1 MMKTEKCKEMMDR
14 VLAGERTLEVMEHL
28 ASCADCRELAALD
41 RMVTGS
47 PVRGT
52 VPVPE
57 ALDRAVLAHAAAK
70 KRPVRKVLSFH
81 TFLRYAAVPV
91 AAAVMLCFGLTFNFQ
106 TQVRPEKRLGSV
118 QAKKS
123 AIQYDWDSVDS
134 ELLLVSSQ
142 IEDASAQL
150 NRTVAYASL
159 YDRNG
164 VSR

>member
-1 MMKTEKCKEMMDR
+1 MKTEKCKEMMER
-14 VLAGERTLEVMEHL
+14 VLAGERTPEVMEHL
-28 ASCADCRELAALD
+28 SSCADCRELAALD
-41 RMVTGS
+41 RMVTGT

-52 VPVPE
+52 VSVPE
-57 ALDRAVLAHAAAK
+57 SLDRAVLAHAAAK
-70 KRPVRKVLSFH
+70 RRPVRKVLSFH
-81 TFLRYAAVPV
+81 AFLRYAAVPV
-91 AAAVMLCFGLTFNFQ
+91 AAAIMLCFGLTFNFQ
-106 TQVRPEKRLGSV
+106 TAQVRPSKRIGSV
-118 QAKKS
+118 QAQKS
-123 AIQYDWDSVDS
+123 AVQYDWDSVDS

>member
-1 MMKTEKCKEMMDR
+1 MKTEKCKEMMER
-14 VLAGERTLEVMEHL
+14 VLAGERTPEVMEHL
-28 ASCADCRELAALD
+28 SSCADCRELAALD
-41 RMVTGS
+41 RMVTGTS
-47 PVRGT
+47 ESM
-52 VPVPE
+52 PVPE
-57 ALDRAVLAHAAAK
+57 SLDHAVLAHAAAK

-81 TFLRYAAVPV
+81 AFLRYAAVPV

-106 TQVRPEKRLGSV
+106 TAQVRPSKRIGSV
-118 QAKKS
+118 QAQKS
-123 AIQYDWDSVDS
+123 AVQYDWDSVDS

>member
-1 MMKTEKCKEMMDR
+1 MKTVKCKEMMER
-14 VLAGERTLEVMEHL
+14 VLAGDRSPEVIEHL
-28 ASCADCRELAALD
+28 ASCADCRSLAALD
-41 RMVTGS
+41 RMVAGMS
-47 PVRGT
+47 EPMS
-52 VPVPE
+52 VPE
-57 ALDRAVLAHAAAK
+57 PLDRAVLAHAAAK
-70 KRPVRKVLSFH
+70 KRPPRKALSFRA
-81 TFLRYAAVPV
+81 FLRYAAVPV

-106 TQVRPEKRLGSV
+106 TQGRQSERIGSSQMKNAV
-118 QAKKS
+118 
-123 AIQYDWDSVDS
+123 QYDWDSVDS